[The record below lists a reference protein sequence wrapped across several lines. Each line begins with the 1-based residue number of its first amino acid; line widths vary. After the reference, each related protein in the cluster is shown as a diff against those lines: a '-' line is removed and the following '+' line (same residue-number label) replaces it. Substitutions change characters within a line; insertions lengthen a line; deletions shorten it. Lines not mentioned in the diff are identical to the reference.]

1 MKLASSPEFEHKVP
15 QQKKIAV
22 QVRNIH
28 MLALILALTLITA
41 ITVIMVTRITASI
54 SEDIVRFYSIEAI
67 GKFNSYVSQELVL
80 ARKAARSTA
89 VIDWFADEGN
99 PAKRAT
105 AYDEM
110 TDYTA
115 VLQDARLYFGIH
127 ESTNEYSI
135 DNKTPFAQFI
145 PFSKLDP
152 TDSNNDWYFNCIK
165 SGSDYTFNV
174 DIDKMTQK
182 KHVWINH
189 KVMNGNNLVGVF
201 CFGRL
206 FDELAANLFVRY
218 DDTNE
223 RGYIINKEGFI
234 QIDSGDMSASYYEH
248 KVRIHTL
255 YHDPAFFATM
265 ESYLNN
271 IDHYFDLSAQ
281 PITIKI
287 NSNAYKYASIA
298 PIAGTD
304 WSVVT
309 FFNNNSLYSITD
321 FLPLLITML
330 LAFILYTVFST
341 FAINRLVIT
350 PLDRLK
356 NSLSASNF
364 YMSEIFG
371 CNRDDE
377 IGVLA
382 QTVQR
387 MRDRLSIYNAELL
400 RDARER
406 EYLIRIDQLTNIP
419 NRRSFDERMP
429 LEWGRAMRTKTF
441 ISLLILDLDYF
452 KTYNDTYGHLQG
464 DKALQIIAKLFVQE
478 LKRSGDLVA
487 RWGGEEFAILLSNTD
502 FNGAMEIAERIRL
515 KIEDVPV
522 PLPDG
527 SISRITVSIGI
538 NSLIPATNDT
548 LEDFVRHA
556 DMALYTAKREGRN
569 RVFLYNG
576 IHL

>member
-1 MKLASSPEFEHKVP
+1 MKSASHSEFEHKP
-15 QQKKIAV
+15 SHQKKIAV
-22 QVRNIH
+22 QVRNMH
-28 MLALILALTLITA
+28 MLALVLALILITA
-41 ITVIMVTRITASI
+41 ITVIMVTRITSGI

-67 GKFNSYVSQELVL
+67 GKFNSHVSQELVL
-80 ARKAARSTA
+80 ARKAALSTA
-89 VIDWFADEGN
+89 VINWFTDEGN
-99 PAKRAT
+99 PAKRAA

-115 VLQDARLYFGIH
+115 ILQDARLYFGIQ
-127 ESTNEYSI
+127 ESMNEYSI
-135 DNKTPFAQFI
+135 NNETPFAQFL

-152 TDSNNDWYFNCIK
+152 TDSNNDWYFNCVK

-174 DIDKMTQK
+174 DIDKMTQE

-189 KVMNGNNLVGVF
+189 KVMNGNTLVGVF

-218 DDTNE
+218 DDINE
-223 RGYIINKEGFI
+223 RGYIINKEGYI
-234 QIDSGDMSASYYEH
+234 QIDSSDMAASYYEQ

-255 YHDPAFFATM
+255 YQDPAFFTTM
-265 ESYLNN
+265 ESYLNG
-271 IDHYFDLSAQ
+271 IDHYFDAEAQ
-281 PITIKI
+281 PITVKI
-287 NSNAYKYASIA
+287 GGNAYRYASIA

-341 FAINRLVIT
+341 LAINRLVIT

-364 YMSEIFG
+364 YMSEISG

-382 QTVQR
+382 QTIQK

-419 NRRSFDERMP
+419 NRRSFDERLP
-429 LEWGRAMRTKTF
+429 LEWGRALRTKTS
-441 ISLLILDLDYF
+441 ISVLILDLDYF

-487 RWGGEEFAILLSNTD
+487 RWGGEEFAILLANTD
-502 FNGAMEIAERIRL
+502 FDGATDVAERIRI
-515 KIEDVPV
+515 KVEEVPV

-538 NSLIPATNDT
+538 NSLIPTTNDS
-548 LEDFVRHA
+548 LEDFIRHA

>member
-1 MKLASSPEFEHKVP
+1 MKPVPPPEFEHKIP

-28 MLALILALTLITA
+28 MLALVGALILITA
-41 ITVIMVTRITASI
+41 ITVTMVTRITAGI
-54 SEDIVRFYSIEAI
+54 SEDIVRFYSIETI
-67 GKFNSYVSQELVL
+67 GKFNSFVSQELIL
-80 ARKAARSTA
+80 ARKAAHSAA
-89 VIDWFADEGN
+89 VIDWFSDEEN
-99 PAKRAT
+99 PAKRAA

-110 TDYTA
+110 KNYTA
-115 VLQDARLYFGIH
+115 ILQDARLYFGIH
-127 ESTNEYSI
+127 KSMNEYSI
-135 DNKTPFAQFI
+135 DNETPFAQFLS
-145 PFSKLDP
+145 FSKLDP
-152 TDSNNDWYFNCIK
+152 TDSNNDWYFDCIK
-165 SGSDYTFNV
+165 SGNDYTFNV

-218 DDTNE
+218 DDINE
-223 RGYIINKEGFI
+223 RGYIINKEGYI
-234 QIDSGDMSASYYEH
+234 QIDSSDMAASYYEN

-255 YHDPAFFATM
+255 YQDPAFFAAM
-265 ESYLNN
+265 ESYLSAINQ
-271 IDHYFDLSAQ
+271 YFDLSAQ
-281 PITIKI
+281 PTTIKI
-287 NSNAYKYASIA
+287 NSNDFKYASIA
-298 PIAGTD
+298 PITGTD

-309 FFNNNSLYSITD
+309 FFNNNSLYSFTD

-341 FAINRLVIT
+341 LAINRLVIT

-419 NRRSFDERMP
+419 NRRSFDERLP
-429 LEWGRAMRTKTF
+429 LEWGRAMRTKTS

-464 DKALQIIAKLFVQE
+464 DKALQIIAKSFVQE

-502 FNGAMEIAERIRL
+502 FDGAMDVAERIRL
-515 KIEDVPV
+515 KIEEVPV

-527 SISRITVSIGI
+527 SVSQITVSIGI
-538 NSLIPATNDT
+538 NSLIPAANDT
-548 LEDFVRHA
+548 LEDFIRHA

-569 RVFLYNG
+569 RVFMYNG
-576 IHL
+576 IQL